1 MKMQLDFTTI
11 DRRAALSLLGAA
23 GLSSTL
29 FPASA
34 LADAKAAQAQ
44 IDKISG
50 GATLGTGAVTLDI
63 PEIAE
68 NGNAVKVAFSVD
80 SPMSRD
86 DYVKTVHVMADGNPT
101 PDVATFHFSPACGE
115 CYANTRMRLAKTQNI
130 IVLAE
135 MSNGSFQKAAGTI
148 KVTIGGCGG

>member
-1 MKMQLDFTTI
+1 MKMRLELTTL
-11 DRRAALSLLGAA
+11 DRRAALGLLGAA
-23 GLSSTL
+23 GITGA
-29 FPASA
+29 FAAPAF
-34 LADAKAAQAQ
+34 ADAQAAQEQ
-44 IDKISG
+44 IDKIVNGVTPS
-50 GATLGTGAVTLDI
+50 TGSVTLDI

-80 SPMSRD
+80 SPMTRD
-86 DYVKTVHVMADGNPT
+86 NHVKTVHVMADGNPT

-135 MSNGSFQKAAGTI
+135 MSDGSFQQATGAI